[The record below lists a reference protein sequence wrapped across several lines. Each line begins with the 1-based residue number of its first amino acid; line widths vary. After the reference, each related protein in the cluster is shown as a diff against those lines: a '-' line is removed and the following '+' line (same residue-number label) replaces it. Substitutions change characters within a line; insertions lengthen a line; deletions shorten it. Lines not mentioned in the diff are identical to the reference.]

1 MSKEEVD
8 RYKSL
13 VSNLENELKSKGNLF
28 VEHTVYIFST
38 KFVKMNE
45 ILPPLH
51 PIRSN

>member
-28 VEHTVYIFST
+28 MKHTVYIFLT
-38 KFVKMNE
+38 KFGKLLKFF
-45 ILPPLH
+45 IFW
-51 PIRSN
+51 